1 MNLQRYVYFASN
13 DFQDY
18 EFYSN
23 GPNGKIRKVIMYT
36 KIQDSPAMYNLAVG
50 DADFDTGVVY
60 DNVISNNKDRD
71 IVLATVA
78 NTINEFSDR
87 YGNCWIFATGS
98 TPSRTRLYQMG
109 IARLW
114 NDISIDFE
122 VYGDKNGNW
131 QQFQQNVNYSPFLV
145 KRK

>member
-1 MNLQRYVYFASN
+1 MNLERYVYFASN

-36 KIQDSPAMYNLAVG
+36 KIQDNPAMYNLAFG
-50 DADFDTGVVY
+50 DADADTGVVY
-60 DNVISNNKDRD
+60 DNVISNNQDRD
-71 IVLATVA
+71 VVLSTVA

-87 YGNCWIFATGS
+87 YGNHWIFATGS

-114 NDISIDFE
+114 KEISMDFD

-131 QQFQQNVNYSPFLV
+131 QPFQKNVNYKAFLV

>member
-1 MNLQRYVYFASN
+1 MNLERYVYFASN

-23 GPNGKIRKVIMYT
+23 GPNGKIRKIVMYT
-36 KIQDSPAMYNLAVG
+36 KIQDDPAMYNLAFG
-50 DADFDTGVVY
+50 DADADTGVVY
-60 DNVISNNKDRD
+60 DNVITNNQDRD

-87 YGNCWIFATGS
+87 YGNNWIFATGS

-109 IARLW
+109 IAKLW
-114 NDISIDFE
+114 KEISTDFDIYMVIGMEIGSHSRRISTMKHF
-122 VYGDKNGNW
+122 W
-131 QQFQQNVNYSPFLV
+131 
-145 KRK
+145 